1 MAAEVRKFL
10 GADHAR
16 LDELLTQTLSGSS
29 SVDYEAW
36 QAFRHGLLQHIA
48 WEETILMVALRKS
61 GAAKELCDRI
71 RADHALLA
79 ALLVPPP
86 RAELVLTARRIL
98 AEHNKV
104 EEAMD
109 GLYAQCLEVADDAH
123 WFRLEGDDDGVDLT
137 RRRALRGVL
146 RGLVDRRVGAPGE
159 PMSVDDVLESGWPGE
174 RMSPESGARR
184 VYVTINRL
192 RKLGLGDLLL
202 TTGDG
207 YMLAPRVDVVTV

>member
-1 MAAEVRKFL
+1 MGREMAAEVRKFL

-48 WEETILMVALRKS
+48 WEETILMVALRKC

-109 GLYAQCLEVADDAH
+109 GLYAQCLEVADDDELLAQIRAMPKVSVSPPRSGPDIEAH
-123 WFRLEGDDDGVDLT
+123 ITRLL
-137 RRRALRGVL
+137 RARQ
-146 RGLVDRRVGAPGE
+146 R
-159 PMSVDDVLESGWPGE
+159 
-174 RMSPESGARR
+174 
-184 VYVTINRL
+184 
-192 RKLGLGDLLL
+192 
-202 TTGDG
+202 
-207 YMLAPRVDVVTV
+207 

>member
-1 MAAEVRKFL
+1 MGREMAAEVRKFL

-109 GLYAQCLEVADDAH
+109 GLYAQCLEVADDDELLAQI
-123 WFRLEGDDDGVDLT
+123 RAMPKVSVSPPRSPT
-137 RRRALRGVL
+137 RRAVATTSTSSSRQAAT
-146 RGLVDRRVGAPGE
+146 VDRC
-159 PMSVDDVLESGWPGE
+159 S
-174 RMSPESGARR
+174 
-184 VYVTINRL
+184 
-192 RKLGLGDLLL
+192 
-202 TTGDG
+202 
-207 YMLAPRVDVVTV
+207 